1 MPIEKMYTEAMLNPF
16 RDMLRDCEAKQLSGP
31 DFDKMRECLGLMERY
46 AEEMNDF
53 AAYSGRL
60 AQEML
65 FQKFSDAYSRLL
77 SAAAQ
82 GNSSAEPNDEG
93 LLEQTL
99 SAYEQSLQTYRS
111 GQAGDAGTKLIPTM
125 ESIIALGRSGISYP
139 VFLRRMEEGGLA
151 RALEGAAPVVR
162 DALLQEVAFAHEAW
176 LPRTIEKTEKKL
188 ALFDRLAAAAPFGQP
203 QPIEFEI
210 GCVRIDHGAEP
221 GIVRW
226 DAIVRRWNR
235 LLEMLVDWVDSFTG
249 FAPTDERWMPMGGG
263 DPWPNIMRTR
273 ECGPG
278 DFRRRET
285 IFHEYFNLTWDDIFL
300 HETFLVEYTARRVH
314 WSDERLRLIRATYD
328 HCRPGQTPPQELIR
342 RAEELHP
349 AKDLR
354 PERFQPPPWGTEI
367 SAPDFIEG

>member
-1 MPIEKMYTEAMLNPF
+1 MPIEKMYTDAMLNPF

-31 DFDKMRECLGLMERY
+31 NFDKMRECFGLMERY

-82 GNSSAEPNDEG
+82 ADSSAEPDDEQ

-125 ESIIALGRSGISYP
+125 EQILALGRSGISYP
-139 VFLRRMEEGGLA
+139 VFLRRMEEGGLS

-162 DALLQEVAFAHEAW
+162 DGLLLEVKFAHEAW

-188 ALFDRLAAAAPFGQP
+188 ALFDRLVAAAPFGQP
-203 QPIEFEI
+203 QPIEFDI
-210 GCVRIDHGAEP
+210 GCVRIDHDAEP

-263 DPWPNIMRTR
+263 DPWPNIKRTR

-278 DFRRRET
+278 DFRRREQ
-285 IFHEYFNLTWDDIFL
+285 FLHDYFNIAWKDIFS

-314 WSDERLRLIRATYD
+314 WSDERMRLIRATYD
-328 HCRPGQTPPQELIR
+328 HCRPGQTPPAELIR

-354 PERFQPPPWGTEI
+354 PDRFKSPTWGTEI
-367 SAPDFIEG
+367 SAPNFID